1 MKTVHLVSHHNRWIF
16 EETVHTSREFISSI
30 ASLDLDLNKVS
41 SAEKYVNIRYVS
53 YGCDSYKVNVELF
66 SGRSALANAE
76 KKFFD
81 SKLAR
86 QPLSG
91 KILKYSNLPSDT
103 NSIRFGIPQDLLPYY
118 ISFLFEAIATG
129 LSMPLLPYFVMELG
143 ATAFHLSV
151 VVSLTYFAQMIGCL
165 VMGRVS
171 DLYGRR
177 TVMLLYLLASTIS
190 YINMSR
196 AKSVSQV
203 ILARII
209 AASFGGLLPV
219 MQSAVGK
226 SNLTFICKIN

>member
-1 MKTVHLVSHHNRWIF
+1 MKAVHLVSRHNRWIF
-16 EETVHTSREFISSI
+16 EETIHTSLVHNSSI
-30 ASLDLDLNKVS
+30 ASLDLDLNEVS
-41 SAEKYVNIRYVS
+41 SVEEYVTIRYGS
-53 YGCDSYKVNVELF
+53 NGYDSYKVNVELF
-66 SGRSALANAE
+66 SGQSALANAE
-76 KKFFD
+76 KKLLH

-91 KILKYSNLPSDT
+91 KIMKYSKLSRDENP
-103 NSIRFGIPQDLLPYY
+103 IRFGIPQNLLPYY

-171 DLYGRR
+171 DQYGRR
-177 TVMLLYLLASTIS
+177 PVMLLYLLASTLS
-190 YINMSR
+190 YINMAR
-196 AKSVSQV
+196 AKTVTQV

-209 AASFGGLLPV
+209 SASFGGLTPV
-219 MQSAVGK
+219 MQSVVGK
-226 SNLTFICKIN
+226 SKQN